1 MGIGGIAMGT
11 LATMLKEMGFRAV
24 GSDQS
29 VYPPM
34 STHLQSLG
42 IPVCLGYDA
51 ENVRRASPDL
61 VIIGNV
67 IRREN
72 PEAQYVLGSGIPY
85 LSMPQA
91 IARFF
96 LEKSKSIVVSGTHGK
111 STTASLLTWVLS
123 ASGLDP
129 SAFVGAFMNN
139 WERSYRLGQGDF
151 MVLEG
156 DEYDT
161 AFFDKV
167 PKFIHYRPHMGIVS
181 GIEYDHADIYP
192 DFESVLRAFERLV
205 DLIPHDGTLIV
216 NADDP
221 NCMELS
227 RKCAG
232 KVITYGSS
240 NHADWRLHKVNFLP
254 GQVSIHVRNPLTDAR
269 VTFDSRLPGFHNV
282 MNTLSV
288 LAVAATLGLD
298 AESLQHALLTFRGIK
313 RRQDVLGECK
323 GVLVIDDFAH
333 HPTAVQETIHALRLF
348 YPERRLIAAFEPRS
362 NSSRRSVF
370 QNAYSKSFDHADC
383 ICLKAPPGMEAIPP
397 EERLDSKQLL
407 EEIKQR
413 KSEAYLFAE
422 TENLLAFLQGY
433 HRPGDLVLCMSNG
446 SFDGL
451 PHRFMEMLRN
461 GVPSE
466 A

>member
-1 MGIGGIAMGT
+1 GT
-11 LATMLKEMGFRAV
+11 LATMLKEMGFRVV

-91 IARFF
+91 IERFF

-167 PKFIHYRPHMGIVS
+167 PKFIHYRPHVATMS

-205 DLIPHDGTLIV
+205 ELIPHDGTLIV

-221 NCMELS
+221 NCVELS

-240 NHADWRLHKVNFLP
+240 HHADWRLHKVNFLP
-254 GQVSIHVRNPLTDAR
+254 GQVCIHVRSPLTDAH
-269 VTFDSRLPGFHNV
+269 VTLDSRLPGLHNV

-298 AESLQHALLTFRGIK
+298 TKSLQDALLTFRGIK
-313 RRQDVLGECK
+313 RRQDVLGEFK

-348 YPERRLIAAFEPRS
+348 HPERRLIAAFEPRS

-370 QNAYSKSFDHADC
+370 QNAYSKAFDHADC
-383 ICLKAPPGMEAIPP
+383 ICLKAPPGMEAIRP
-397 EERLDSKQLL
+397 EERLDSKRLL

-422 TENLLAFLQGY
+422 TVDLLAFLEDY

-461 GVPSE
+461 GVPPD

>member
-11 LATMLKEMGFRAV
+11 LATMLKETGFRV
-24 GSDQS
+24 SGSDQN

-34 STHLQSLG
+34 STHLQALG
-42 IPVCLGYDA
+42 IPVHLGYDA
-51 ENVRRASPDL
+51 ANVRGTAPDL
-61 VIIGNV
+61 VVIGNV

-91 IARFF
+91 ITRFF
-96 LEKSKSIVVSGTHGK
+96 LQQSKSIVVSGTHGK

-123 ASGLDP
+123 ASGMDP

-139 WERSYRLGQGDF
+139 WERSYRLGRGDF

-167 PKFIHYRPHMGIVS
+167 PKFIHYKPHVAILS
-181 GIEYDHADIYP
+181 SIEYDHADIYP
-192 DFESVLRAFERLV
+192 DFQSVLGAFKRLV
-205 DLIPHDGTLIV
+205 RLIPNDGTLIL

-221 NCMELS
+221 NCMELG
-227 RKCAG
+227 RQCAG
-232 KVITYGSS
+232 KVLTYGSS
-240 NHADWRLHKVNFLP
+240 SHADWRLEKVDFLP
-254 GQVSIHVRNPLTDAR
+254 GKVCIHVCNPLTGAHE
-269 VTFDSRLPGFHNV
+269 TLDSRLPGSHNV

-288 LAVAATLGLD
+288 FAVATVLGLD
-298 AESLQHALLTFRGIK
+298 AQSFQEALLTFRGVK
-313 RRQDVLGECK
+313 RRQDVLGEPQQ
-323 GVLVIDDFAH
+323 VLVIDDFAH

-348 YPERRLIAAFEPRS
+348 HPGRRLIAAFEPRS

-370 QNAYSKSFDHADC
+370 QTAYSKAFDHADC
-383 ICLKAPPGMEAIPP
+383 VCLKAPPGMEAIQP
-397 EERLDSKQLL
+397 EERLDSRLLL

-413 KSEAYLFAE
+413 KREAHLFADTGE
-422 TENLLAFLQGY
+422 LLAFLKDY

-451 PHRFMEMLRN
+451 PQRLVEMLRN
-461 GVPSE
+461 GAP
-466 A
+466 